1 MTRPGPAEVRPAELS
16 TADAA
21 TAPLWRAVQALRL
34 VTLLYAVGQ
43 QFASVRYYQHQQ
55 LSWVLIAVMAVW
67 SGASAFMLSQWHF
80 PDVARLRSWV
90 VIGDHVVVTA
100 LIASTR
106 LVADY
111 GWYHGHQT
119 LPTTLWVAN
128 AVVSAAILRGPLAGV
143 LSGVLIASVIVTVR
157 EQWGQDVWA
166 DATAPVLV
174 SIGLAL
180 GLAADTARRA
190 QGQLE
195 RAVRLT
201 AAAEERERLA
211 REVHDG
217 VLQVLSYIKRRG
229 NEIGGPTEE
238 LAQRAAEQEV
248 ALRVLISEQ
257 GGHGD
262 TGGADVDLR
271 PLLTVHATPS
281 VFVSTPGE
289 PVPVGRWAAG
299 EIAAVVANA
308 LSNVALHAGAEAKA
322 YVLLEDTGDELI
334 ISVRDDG
341 VGIAPGRLA
350 EAEAEGRMGVSRSII
365 GRIETL
371 GGTAVLLT
379 EEAGGVGFGT
389 EWEFRVPHTGGAG

>member
-1 MTRPGPAEVRPAELS
+1 MTRPDQTEVRPAELS
-16 TADAA
+16 AADAA

-43 QFASVRYYQHQQ
+43 QIASVQYYQHQQ

-67 SGASAFMLSQWHF
+67 SGTSAFMLSQWHF
-80 PDVARLRSWV
+80 PDVARLRWWV
-90 VIGDHVVVTA
+90 VIGDHVVVVA

-128 AVVSAAILRGPLAGV
+128 AVVSAAILRGPLTGV
-143 LSGVLIASVIVTVR
+143 LSGVLIAAVIMTVR
-157 EQWGQDVWA
+157 QQWGQDVWA

-217 VLQVLSYIKRRG
+217 VLQVLSYITRRG
-229 NEIGGPTEE
+229 NEIGGSTEE

-257 GGHGD
+257 GKHGD
-262 TGGADVDLR
+262 SGGADVDLR
-271 PLLTVHATPS
+271 PLLTAYATPS
-281 VFVSTPGE
+281 VFVSTPGG
-289 PVPVGRWAAG
+289 PVRVGRWTAG
-299 EIAAVVANA
+299 EIAAAVANA
-308 LSNVALHAGAEAKA
+308 LSNVALHAGPEAKA

-379 EEAGGVGFGT
+379 EAAGGVGFGT
-389 EWEFRVPHTGGAG
+389 EWEFRVPRTGGAV